1 MEQAL
6 TAARSMGVL
15 EEAGGREER
24 EVPSDQDR
32 PIAAILG
39 SLRELR
45 AMDSRDPGRTEYGQ
59 QLGLQIITLGLL
71 SASDTGALLFT
82 YSQQLSLGEALERFP
97 HGRWLHFHEV
107 RTDFVQAAR
116 SHLDG
121 SP

>member
-1 MEQAL
+1 
-6 TAARSMGVL
+6 
-15 EEAGGREER
+15 
-24 EVPSDQDR
+24 
-32 PIAAILG
+32 
-39 SLRELR
+39 
-45 AMDSRDPGRTEYGQ
+45 MDSHDPGRTEYGQ

-107 RTDFVQAAR
+107 RTDFVEAAR